1 MKTNKLAN
9 RKKHLRGLKVHA
21 KVPVFSPSPK
31 TLLSEE
37 NSTKVFGGRFV
48 VEGQE
53 GALLPWQNIVR
64 TVRGDVVLED
74 SYIAVFPNLEIVSG
88 NLILRNSKV
97 KYFDGLGFLGGNL
110 VLENSEILSME
121 KLTYIGGNVKLQ
133 GSKILWLN
141 SLENIAGNIVM
152 EDSYISKLPALKNVY
167 GKVKMKESEVDLCS
181 ENVKPKFFPKQ
192 NKKESEK

>member
-1 MKTNKLAN
+1 MKTNKLAS

-21 KVPVFSPSPK
+21 KAPIFSPSPK
-31 TLLSEE
+31 QLLSEE

-64 TVRGDVVLED
+64 TVRGDVVIED

-97 KYFDGLGFLGGNL
+97 KYFDGLTFLGGNL

-121 KLTYIGGNVKLQ
+121 KLSYIGGNVRMLD
-133 GSKILWLN
+133 SKILWL
-141 SLENIAGNIVM
+141 SVLENITGSVLM
-152 EDSYISKLPALKNVY
+152 QESYISKIPSLKHVF
-167 GKVKMKESEVDLCS
+167 GKVKLYESEIDLCS
-181 ENVKPKFFPKQ
+181 EELKPKFFP
-192 NKKESEK
+192 NKKENTK